1 MKRIQIIVILFVL
14 CSNLFGQAK
23 MSRLVVIKN
32 TLPFDR
38 IEMVSIPLSQ
48 LGSLL
53 KKNNPDQLMVKE
65 GEKPLQTQLLETTGD
80 ASPDE
85 LLFQIGLKANEKKTV
100 RVELAQVKQTVSSE
114 IKTFSRIV
122 PERID
127 DYAWEND
134 LVAFR
139 TYGPKAQ
146 QLTEAKEKSG
156 TLSSGMDCWLKRVN
170 YPIIDKWYKK
180 HVDGGT
186 YHKDDGEGYDPY
198 HVGISRGCGGIG
210 VWKNDSLYVSKNFIS
225 YKLIANGPLR
235 TIFELTYAPWMVQA
249 EADAVQETKRIT
261 IDLGNQLYKVEDRT
275 IVSGTIPNITV
286 GITLHDKKGQTHSEP
301 SKGYFSHW
309 EPIDDSELGT
319 AIVANPSSIIG
330 HKDFRT
336 EKKDLSHLYV
346 ILKPTSTVTY
356 FTGYGWK
363 KAGVFNTHNDWNNYL
378 DQFSKRLASP
388 VVVTIK

>member
-1 MKRIQIIVILFVL
+1 MKRVQIIVILL
-14 CSNLFGQAK
+14 AIGSNLFGQTK
-23 MSRLVVIKN
+23 MGKMVVVKN

-38 IEMVSIPLSQ
+38 KEIISIPLSK
-48 LGSLL
+48 LSSFL
-53 KKNNPDQLMVKE
+53 KKNSPDQLTVKE
-65 GEKPLQTQLLETTGD
+65 GEKSLQIQLLETTGD
-80 ASPDE
+80 TSPDE
-85 LLFQIGLKANEKKTV
+85 LLFQISLKANEKKTV
-100 RVELAQVKQTVSSE
+100 RIEITQAKSTVSSE
-114 IKTFSRIV
+114 TKTFSRLV

-134 LVAFR
+134 IVAFR

-146 QLTEAKEKSG
+146 QLTEAKEKGG

-180 HVDGGT
+180 YVDGGT

-225 YKLIANGPLR
+225 YKLIADGPLR
-235 TIFELTYAPWMVQA
+235 TIFELTYAPWMV
-249 EADAVQETKRIT
+249 DAVSVKETKRVT
-261 IDLGNQLYKVEDRT
+261 IDLGNQLYKVEDKT
-275 IVSGTIPNITV
+275 NVSGAIPNVTV

-319 AIVANPSSIIG
+319 GIVADPSSIIS

-336 EKKDLSHLYV
+336 EKKDLSQLYV

-363 KAGVFNTHNDWNNYL
+363 KAGVFNTHSDWNNYL
-378 DQFSKRLASP
+378 DMFSKRLASP
-388 VVVTIK
+388 VVVVVK